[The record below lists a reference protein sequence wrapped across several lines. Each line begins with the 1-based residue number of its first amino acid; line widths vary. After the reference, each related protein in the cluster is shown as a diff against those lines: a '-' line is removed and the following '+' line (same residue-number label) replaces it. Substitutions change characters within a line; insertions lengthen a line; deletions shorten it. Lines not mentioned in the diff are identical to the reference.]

1 MFSTQ
6 EQARQLQARN
16 RQQRQHRRANML
28 ERSTRE
34 VLPSEHIEENL
45 EA

>member
-1 MFSTQ
+1 MKSTQ
-6 EQARQLQARN
+6 EQARQLQARS

-34 VLPSEHIEENL
+34 VLPSEQL
-45 EA
+45 DA